1 MKFKI
6 LPEVHAMRI
15 KGKRYMAG
23 SVVDLP
29 ESYRG
34 TTFLQE
40 IIEPVVAAAV
50 DVATSPAQ
58 EGSTKSQGDAPAPP
72 KKRTRRVKQ

>member
-15 KGKRYMAG
+15 KGRRYMAG

-40 IIEPVVAAAV
+40 IIEPAVQAVAVAAA
-50 DVATSPAQ
+50 PAQ
-58 EGSTKSQGDAPAPP
+58 EGSTKSQGESRSPP

>member
-15 KGKRYMAG
+15 KGRRYMAG

-40 IIEPVVAAAV
+40 IIAAPAV
-50 DVATSPAQ
+50 NVMAAPAQ
-58 EGSTKSQGDAPAPP
+58 EGSTESQGETRAPS
-72 KKRTRRVKQ
+72 KRRTRRAKQ